1 MGINFFKKLFTVSMI
16 LGFVFI
22 VNSVQASVEF
32 SGNPAQIRAQALA
45 YKRKIQELV
54 NILGVEAYTFA
65 GEDFSTPAKS
75 RVAGIHYKNKLKE
88 LLKIAN
94 EQGRNIDP
102 KFYMDSHLSSTPSGY
117 SSPIVG
123 TPFVS
128 RSPSSNNLSGMSGPN
143 VSLKLFPVTPSKAQ
157 LETMDREQLKDAA
170 ISMQQQLEELQKA
183 SSTSTSIS
191 ASSSIARHDTAT
203 AIDPSAQ
210 DRELNRVFNANR
222 TMVEAYKTAVA
233 NGNLDGFW
241 PVVKAEVIQKL
252 TECINKIQP
261 GGNDSVL
268 LVQYASGLMYYAG
281 SITKSVTKAEF
292 LRNLALRIEALD
304 FSKIT
309 LPADNESGL
318 TQFKLEYMQEIRKAV
333 NNLVDELVEGNGSA
347 IILPNELQRNMEMI
361 TRIVTT
367 DSRQKNVFKMALSV
381 KGIEEKL

>member
-143 VSLKLFPVTPSKAQ
+143 VSLKLFPDTPSKAD
-157 LETMDREQLKDAA
+157 LETMDNEDLKKAA
-170 ISMQQQLEELQKA
+170 IAMRQHLEELQQA
-183 SSTSTSIS
+183 SSSGSASTSTSKHNTEATI
-191 ASSSIARHDTAT
+191 DTV
-203 AIDPSAQ
+203 SAQ
-210 DRELNRVFNANR
+210 DRELNRVFKGDTEIIA
-222 TMVEAYKTAVA
+222 AYKEAVTK
-233 NGNLDGFW
+233 NNLEGFW
-241 PVVKAEVIQKL
+241 LVAKRKAIASL
-252 TECINKIQP
+252 TARVNEIQP
-261 GGNDSVL
+261 GDNDSAL
-268 LVQYASGLMYYAG
+268 LNEYSQRGLNYILG
-281 SITKSVTKAEF
+281 RIVKTVTKGEF
-292 LRNLALRIEALD
+292 LRHLAQRINALD
-304 FSKIT
+304 FSSIALPVDTASGIVGIHSNYLRKINT
-309 LPADNESGL
+309 AISSL
-318 TQFKLEYMQEIRKAV
+318 I
-333 NNLVDELVEGNGSA
+333 DEEVPGGDDA
-347 IILPNELQRNMEMI
+347 TTVLPNELEANMRKI
-361 TRIVTT
+361 TNLPSLKTKHAFKTVLGM
-367 DSRQKNVFKMALSV
+367 VFK
-381 KGIEEKL
+381 